1 MSMMP
6 INQLVNYLQRH
17 YVEPSKRDNAMDTKF
32 NYISIL
38 SYSFSWK
45 KYGDHISYVIN
56 WRRFF
61 HFSSFFFLVSL
72 NNIR

>member
-1 MSMMP
+1 MMP

-17 YVEPSKRDNAMDTKF
+17 YVKPSKRDNAMDTKF
-32 NYISIL
+32 NYNIIL

-45 KYGDHISYVIN
+45 EYGDVNISYVIN
-56 WRRFF
+56 WGHFF

-72 NNIR
+72 NNIL